1 MHPHVFK
8 HQFSTLHGYADS
20 ALKLGAVL
28 APVAGGLVAQF
39 ASQTKR
45 GSEPSTSR
53 VSRATWL
60 GVGTAAVAAIGT
72 AAATTVMSNVGS
84 ENDPYRWITEHL
96 MFVRALWDTEANK
109 RRLEACATFKIPFHC
124 FYTRIVPP
132 PQALGTNPTTM
143 LDPTTRTFI
152 LVPDEKEA
160 YAPYFSPLDSV
171 CAMADLERRR
181 RNRGTYDHV
190 PGTNQPIVL

>member
-1 MHPHVFK
+1 
-8 HQFSTLHGYADS
+8 
-20 ALKLGAVL
+20 
-28 APVAGGLVAQF
+28 
-39 ASQTKR
+39 
-45 GSEPSTSR
+45 
-53 VSRATWL
+53 
-60 GVGTAAVAAIGT
+60 
-72 AAATTVMSNVGS
+72 
-84 ENDPYRWITEHL
+84 